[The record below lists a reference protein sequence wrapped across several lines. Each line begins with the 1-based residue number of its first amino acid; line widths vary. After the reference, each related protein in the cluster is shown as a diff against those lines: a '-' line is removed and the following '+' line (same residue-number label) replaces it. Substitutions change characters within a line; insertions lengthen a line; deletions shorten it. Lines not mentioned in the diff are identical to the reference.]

1 MITEKQIEKVL
12 DHMED
17 SEVSIADTVNDLET
31 RHPALFSYIVSPQFS
46 EVLNERERDYFHFLV
61 VSIYM
66 IINEYY
72 LKGKEYVITEDELG
86 DMEEK
91 VWGLWEEGNDGDFH
105 EKLDIFFEKTEE
117 EDLLALIEDALIE
130 TEDELIT
137 AIGREPVFVALE
149 TIKEVL
155 LSKK

>member
-1 MITEKQIEKVL
+1 MITEKQIETVL
-12 DHMED
+12 DQMEE
-17 SEVSIADTVNDLET
+17 SEVSIADTVNDLESK
-31 RHPALFSYIVSPQFS
+31 HPALFSYIVSPQFS

-72 LKGKEYVITEDELG
+72 LKGKEYSITEDELG

-91 VWGLWEEGNDGDFH
+91 VWELWETDSDGDFH
-105 EKLDIFFEKTEE
+105 EKLDIFFENTEE

-137 AIGREPVFVALE
+137 EIGREPVFVALE